1 MSTARSWT
9 DDLAD
14 LRALVAFR
22 LAGQRS
28 SRRRLLR
35 WLVPGL
41 ITATV
46 LLVGM
51 VAGLAPDPEHA
62 DRMQRLFPVGC
73 LTFLGL
79 VVTSAVA
86 SGGGRELLHRDGA
99 AAYPVSPLVDHLGAL
114 LLAPLSVAWLFQ
126 AWTLLGV
133 VAYLVAPVAVLPAV
147 VVVLAWLC
155 AATAAGQVAG
165 WSAEA
170 VRRTR
175 HGKALLRVA
184 LGTGV
189 VAVASLALLGPG
201 LDLGD
206 PTALGFLTDAVR
218 HPFGVTWLVTVA
230 GLVLLTVALVLLG
243 ALPARSAARRLP
255 RDEARLETGNHP
267 ARQNPVSDVA
277 ALHRIDRASV
287 LRSLPLRRGLI
298 TLGISPGLIAI
309 AADLDWDTVILLPG
323 LAASGGALLFGVNA
337 WCLDARGA
345 LWRESLPVSAGLA
358 FTVRATVLLELLL
371 AASAVSV
378 VLGAVRAG
386 VPTLSQ
392 GVALACIWVV
402 ASLMVVS
409 ASMRWSLRKP
419 FAVDLRSARA
429 TPAPPG
435 VMVGYSGRLAL
446 ATTVVS
452 LLFSGLAVL
461 PWPFSIAFALP
472 FALVSLFRL
481 RRARRGWE
489 DPFARSRVVVTV
501 AA

>member
-1 MSTARSWT
+1 VSTERSWT
-9 DDLAD
+9 DELAD
-14 LRALVAFR
+14 LRALLAFR

-28 SRRRLLR
+28 SRRRRLR

-41 ITATV
+41 ITAAV
-46 LLVGM
+46 LLVGI
-51 VAGLAPDPEHA
+51 VTGLGPDSEHA
-62 DRMQRLFPVGC
+62 DRMARLFPVGC
-73 LTFLGL
+73 LTFLVL
-79 VVTSAVA
+79 VVTSAIA
-86 SGGGRELLHRDGA
+86 SGGGRELLPRDGA
-99 AAYPVSPLVDHLGAL
+99 AAYPISPFVDHLGAL

-133 VAYLVAPVAVLPAV
+133 VAYLVSPAAVLPAV

-175 HGKALLRVA
+175 HGKALLRGA
-184 LGTGV
+184 LVLGV
-189 VAVASLALLGPG
+189 LAVASLALLGPG
-201 LDLGD
+201 LDLGN
-206 PTALGFLTDAVR
+206 PSALGFLTEAVR
-218 HPFGVTWLVTVA
+218 HPFGATWLATVL
-230 GLVLLTVALVLLG
+230 GLLLLTVALVLVG
-243 ALPARSAARRLP
+243 ALPVRSASRRLP

-267 ARQNPVSDVA
+267 ARPHPASDLA
-277 ALHRIDRASV
+277 ALHRVDRASV
-287 LRSLPLRRGLI
+287 LRSLPLRRGLV
-298 TLGISPGLIAI
+298 TLGISPGLIAMV
-309 AADLDWDTVILLPG
+309 ADLDWDTVILLPG

-371 AASAVSV
+371 AASAISV
-378 VLGAVRAG
+378 LLGAVRAG

-392 GVALACIWVV
+392 GVALVCIWVV
-402 ASLMVVS
+402 AALMVVS

-419 FAVDLRSARA
+419 YAVDLRSARA
-429 TPAPPG
+429 TPAPPS

-446 ATTVVS
+446 ATTLVS
-452 LLFSGLAVL
+452 LLFSGLAAL
-461 PWPFSIAFALP
+461 PWPFSIAFAV
-472 FALVSLFRL
+472 ACVLVSLFRL

>member
-9 DDLAD
+9 DELAD

-28 SRRRLLR
+28 SRRRRLR

-41 ITATV
+41 ITVSV

-51 VAGLAPDPEHA
+51 LAGLDADPDRT
-62 DRMQRLFPVGC
+62 DQLRRLFPVGC
-73 LTFLGL
+73 LAFLGL
-79 VVTSAVA
+79 VVVSAVA
-86 SGGGRELLHRDGA
+86 SGGGRELLPRDGA
-99 AAYPVSPLVDHLGAL
+99 SAYPVSPVVDHLGAL

-133 VAYLVAPVAVLPAV
+133 VSYLVAPAAVLPAV

-165 WSAEA
+165 WAAEA

-175 HGKALLRVA
+175 HGKAWLRGA
-184 LGTGV
+184 LAVGILAVTG
-189 VAVASLALLGPG
+189 LALAGPG
-201 LDLGD
+201 VDLGN
-206 PTALGFLTDAVR
+206 PSGLRFLTDAAR
-218 HPFGVTWLVTVA
+218 HPFGATWLVTVV
-230 GLVLLTVALVLLG
+230 GLLLATVALVLLG

-267 ARQNPVSDVA
+267 ARPHPTSDFA

-298 TLGISPGLIAI
+298 TLGISPGLIAL

-378 VLGAVRAG
+378 LLGSLRAG

-392 GVALACIWVV
+392 GLALACIWVV
-402 ASLMVVS
+402 AALMVVS

-452 LLFSGLAVL
+452 LFFSGLAVL
-461 PWPFSIAFALP
+461 PWPFSIGFALP
-472 FALVSLFRL
+472 LLLVSLLRL

>member
-1 MSTARSWT
+1 VSTARSWT
-9 DDLAD
+9 DELAD
-14 LRALVAFR
+14 LRALVSFR

-28 SRRRLLR
+28 TRRRRLR

-41 ITATV
+41 VTAVV

-51 VAGLAPDPEHA
+51 LAGLEPDPEHA
-62 DRMQRLFPVGC
+62 DRMARLFPVGC
-73 LTFLGL
+73 LTFLAL

-86 SGGGRELLHRDGA
+86 SGGGRELLPRDGG
-99 AAYPVSPLVDHLGAL
+99 AAYPISPFVDHLGAL

-133 VAYLVAPVAVLPAV
+133 VAYLVPPAAVVPAV

-170 VRRTR
+170 VRRTP
-175 HGKALLRVA
+175 HGKALLRAA
-184 LGTGV
+184 LAIGV
-189 VAVASLALLGPG
+189 LAVAALALVGPG
-201 LDLGD
+201 LDLGN
-206 PTALGFLTDAVR
+206 PSALRFLTDAAR
-218 HPFGVTWLVTVA
+218 HPFGVTWLATVV
-230 GLVLLTVALVLLG
+230 GLLVLRAPLVLLG

-267 ARQNPVSDVA
+267 ARPHPVSDVA

-298 TLGISPGLIAI
+298 TLGISPGLIAM

-378 VLGAVRAG
+378 LLGAVRAG
-386 VPTLSQ
+386 VPTLSE
-392 GVALACIWVV
+392 ALALVCIWVV
-402 ASLMVVS
+402 AALMVVS

-419 FAVDLRSARA
+419 YAVDLRSARA

-446 ATTVVS
+446 ATTLVS
-452 LLFSGLAVL
+452 MLFSGLAVL
-461 PWPFSIAFALP
+461 PWPFSLVVALP
-472 FALVSLFRL
+472 FVLVSLFRL
-481 RRARRGWE
+481 RRARQGWE